1 MKSVL
6 LNRVTALF
14 VAMLSA
20 YILVSCVQEE
30 YEVSEENLNL
40 EVTVFQEGVELP
52 LGSTD
57 KIKIGEILEKYA
69 PEIAQ
74 DYTCEDGTYAFNMSE
89 TLDFS
94 EDLSY
99 LSESFAIDGFS
110 EDKKYPF
117 VIWDGKALAVPDPA
131 SSASVAFRA
140 DIPESVI
147 NLGGKVD
154 QLSLPEELVYIGDI
168 LFKDTFLDLTTKVIG
183 LEGLSKNVEVTL
195 DLDITVPEMIILEN
209 SQKGG
214 VVKRTGTI
222 VGDVINIEPV
232 RILGLDV
239 NKNVA
244 DLSKFLKDVKL
255 SYSGSVFIEA
265 AVSDIVNVDNLE
277 LDVNLSLMTDG
288 SDNMIEISKVTGK
301 VDCSIEPVSV
311 DMDLSSLANALKTDD
326 FKLALDL
333 NRYSLALELKTNLS
347 IPIFANM
354 SITPYKDGVAGTPHE
369 LPEPLKIDVPE
380 SAGEPAVIRY
390 WVSNFKGE
398 DPYMPAGYTH
408 VTFDIL
414 SLIADIPDKLELTLS
429 AGTDPEAEASIA
441 HSDEGPVLEASYS
454 FNLPFEF
461 GEDMAL
467 EFSTIISNVPEELGT
482 ILKYGSLALTGE
494 IESTLPLGLDMTCN
508 FLDSKGN
515 KIDLAENAGKQA
527 IQPGTISG
535 EAVKTDLNILVGVK
549 KNADLSD
556 IDSIELVFKTLSV
569 AGAPVKKDSYIKAKL
584 QARVPE
590 GVTLDLKDF
599 MSNE

>member
-1 MKSVL
+1 
-6 LNRVTALF
+6 
-14 VAMLSA
+14 
-20 YILVSCVQEE
+20 
-30 YEVSEENLNL
+30 
-40 EVTVFQEGVELP
+40 
-52 LGSTD
+52 
-57 KIKIGEILEKYA
+57 
-69 PEIAQ
+69 
-74 DYTCEDGTYAFNMSE
+74 
-89 TLDFS
+89 
-94 EDLSY
+94 
-99 LSESFAIDGFS
+99 
-110 EDKKYPF
+110 
-117 VIWDGKALAVPDPA
+117 
-131 SSASVAFRA
+131 
-140 DIPESVI
+140 
-147 NLGGKVD
+147 
-154 QLSLPEELVYIGDI
+154 
-168 LFKDTFLDLTTKVIG
+168 
-183 LEGLSKNVEVTL
+183 
-195 DLDITVPEMIILEN
+195 
-209 SQKGG
+209 
-214 VVKRTGTI
+214 
-222 VGDVINIEPV
+222 
-232 RILGLDV
+232 
-239 NKNVA
+239 KNVA

-255 SYSGSVFIEA
+255 SYSGSVFMEA
-265 AVSDIVNVDNLE
+265 AVSDIVNVDNLG

-311 DMDLSSLANALKTDD
+311 NMDLSSLANALKTDD

-333 NRYSLALELKTNLS
+333 NRYSLALDLKTNLS
-347 IPIFANM
+347 IPIFADM
-354 SITPYKDGVAGTPHE
+354 YITPYKDGVAGTPLE

-380 SAGEPAVIRY
+380 SSGEPAVIRY

-398 DPYMPAGYTH
+398 DPYMPDGYTH

-494 IESTLPLGLDMTCN
+494 IESTLPLGLDMTYN

-515 KIDLAENAGKQA
+515 KIDLAENAGKQS

-556 IDSIELVFKTLSV
+556 IDSIELVFKALSV